1 MTNTKPAQ
9 EGPEGAGWE
18 VVGQLVREPALQG
31 RDAAA
36 GTVQVRV
43 RAMAMDLL
51 GGSVMAE
58 ALTPMTCGATHS
70 AARFSRRT
78 AGAGL
83 WRGWDWPS
91 ARVWSRRMR
100 AASGPRARERTP
112 ARASPSRST
121 RQAVLSDGARG
132 QNRGGPAQAGP
143 DARALPDGR
152 PRHPLRRAPGEPGRP
167 ARPADRHRVR
177 SAQRPLR
184 QPRPRIDARL
194 PAPPRL
200 ALAARRK
207 HPAGA
212 RVHQEV
218 PPEAR
223 RRCEQPDLHPHRAQG
238 RIPHGQAHVTAAW
251 QGDATPPLDPQLPA
265 PVPEQRPGRTGPASP
280 SSASTAA
287 SVFSDPTGPNQ
298 GRKVA
303 CPQAARFRRRPD
315 LLAEKL
321 QTRSILTL
329 HLVSFQ
335 GVRSPCRS
343 NSLRSRR
350 ATPGLECA
358 RDPGRSMHK

>member
-58 ALTPMTCGATHS
+58 ALTPMTCSATHS

-78 AGAGL
+78 AGAGS
-83 WRGWDWPS
+83 WRGWGWPS

-152 PRHPLRRAPGEPGRP
+152 PRHPLRRAPGEPGW
-167 ARPADRHRVR
+167 
-177 SAQRPLR
+177 
-184 QPRPRIDARL
+184 
-194 PAPPRL
+194 
-200 ALAARRK
+200 
-207 HPAGA
+207 PAG
-212 RVHQEV
+212 
-218 PPEAR
+218 
-223 RRCEQPDLHPHRAQG
+223 
-238 RIPHGQAHVTAAW
+238 
-251 QGDATPPLDPQLPA
+251 
-265 PVPEQRPGRTGPASP
+265 P
-280 SSASTAA
+280 S
-287 SVFSDPTGPNQ
+287 
-298 GRKVA
+298 R
-303 CPQAARFRRRPD
+303 
-315 LLAEKL
+315 
-321 QTRSILTL
+321 
-329 HLVSFQ
+329 
-335 GVRSPCRS
+335 
-343 NSLRSRR
+343 
-350 ATPGLECA
+350 
-358 RDPGRSMHK
+358 